1 MNRKALFIALV
12 SVVQFVAIGWL
23 IFRYERVVNCGTEV
37 RFACKAYDP
46 YDPLRGRYLQTSVR
60 ESCTNFLFE
69 VENSDCYSSKCA
81 YFARLEPT
89 KSNGLWRVSAVARVP
104 DAEGLW
110 IKPKRVDINYR
121 LGWSAK
127 AKDES
132 YDAFLSRQ
140 KASGFQAEVV
150 LPDQL
155 FINERLAPKAENALR
170 ETAGKSAVA
179 VYRVWK
185 NEIVITDIEI
195 DGVSV
200 GALGRDRQSE

>member
-46 YDPLRGRYLQTSVR
+46 CDPLRGRYLQTSVQ
-60 ESCTNFLFE
+60 EICTNILFKAE
-69 VENSDCYSSKCA
+69 DSDCYYYSSKRAC
-81 YFARLEPT
+81 FARLEPAV
-89 KSNGLWRVSAVARVP
+89 SNGLWRVSAVAEAP

-110 IKPKRVDINYR
+110 IKPKRVMIDYR
-121 LGWSAK
+121 LAISEK

-132 YDAFLSRQ
+132 YDAFFLRQ
-140 KASGFQAEVV
+140 KASGFQAVVV

-155 FINERLAPKAENALR
+155 FMNEKLAPKAENVLR
-170 ETAGKSAVA
+170 ENTGKSAVA

-185 NEIVITDIEI
+185 NEIVITDIEV

-200 GALGRDRQSE
+200 GALSRDR

>member
-60 ESCTNFLFE
+60 EVCTNFLFK
-69 VENSDCYSSKCA
+69 VEDSDCYSSRRA
-81 YFARLEPT
+81 YFARLEPAD
-89 KSNGLWRVSAVARVP
+89 SNGLWRVSAVAETP
-104 DAEGLW
+104 DADGLW
-110 IKPKRVDINYR
+110 IKPKRVNIDYR
-121 LGWSAK
+121 LAFSEK

-132 YDAFLSRQ
+132 YDAFGSRQ
-140 KASGFQAEVV
+140 KESGFQAEVV

-155 FINERLAPKAENALR
+155 FMNEKLAPKAENVLR
-170 ETAGKSAVA
+170 ENTGKSAVA

-185 NEIVITDIEI
+185 NEIVITDIEV

-200 GALGRDRQSE
+200 GALSRDRESK